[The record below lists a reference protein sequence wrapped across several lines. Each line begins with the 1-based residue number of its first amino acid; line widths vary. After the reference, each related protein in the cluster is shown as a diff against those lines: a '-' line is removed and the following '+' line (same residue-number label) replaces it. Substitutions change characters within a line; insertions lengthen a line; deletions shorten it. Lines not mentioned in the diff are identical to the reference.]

1 MEICIML
8 VESENKAKNY
18 NSKTLAHFFSSA
30 LSLEEQFRNSVYR
43 EYLEP
48 EDWPVELKPDV
59 FDEIK
64 KRLTILIE
72 ESASHEKKIHGLT
85 RKYRGGENRDKDKIV
100 RELELMEGFEL
111 SAKDFYTHISS
122 DPRHGDEELREV
134 FRKMAE
140 TEQRHAEIVR
150 EIIELVNNT

>member
-1 MEICIML
+1 ML
-8 VESENKAKNY
+8 IENENKAKRY
-18 NSKTLAHFFSSA
+18 NPKTLSHFFSSA

-43 EYLEP
+43 DYLDP

-59 FDEIK
+59 FYEIK

-72 ESASHEKKIHGLT
+72 DSASHEKKIHGLA
-85 RKYRGGENRDKDKIV
+85 RKYRGDENRDKNKIV

-111 SAKDFYTHISS
+111 SARDFYTRISS
-122 DPRHGDEELREV
+122 DRQLGDEELREV

-140 TEQRHAEIVR
+140 VEQRHAEIVK
-150 EIIELVNNT
+150 EIINLVNNS